1 MKDELVYDVIIIGGG
16 PAGALAAIAAG
27 RNGAKTLLV
36 EQYGYLGGT
45 LTAGGTGPQMTY
57 HAGNVQVV
65 DGIPGEL
72 IRRMI
77 KEGFSPGHME
87 DFAGYT
93 YSVTPFDAEGL
104 KLVLEKMVLEAGV
117 RPLYHTVYTG
127 CEVKDGAVSK
137 VKLYSKN
144 GFFEASAAV
153 YIDASADAD
162 LAVHAGVP
170 AVFGR
175 EADGLAQPMTMNM
188 KVYGVDRERLIK
200 YVQSH
205 QEDMLPTIPFE
216 RLEIIPRTGLQGGYS
231 VIKKAK
237 AEGRLHVDRE
247 HFLCFETNNLGE
259 FIVNMSRIFRKSAV
273 DAFDLTDAEI
283 EGRRQ
288 CFEIL
293 ALLQRD
299 VPGFENC
306 KLLSVGPNIG
316 IRESRKINGVYKLSA
331 EDLLS
336 NTMFD
341 DAVAMAGYPLDVH
354 PVDGRKVERRKF
366 KNGSWYS
373 VPYRSLITNEI
384 KNLIVSGRCISVTH
398 EALGTIRVTPLVMAL
413 GQAAGTA
420 AALGCRTGDARNI
433 NIKTLQEMLIK
444 DGAFLKPWK

>member
-1 MKDELVYDVIIIGGG
+1 M
-16 PAGALAAIAAG
+16 AAIAAG

-36 EQYGYLGGT
+36 ERYGCLGGM

-72 IRRMI
+72 IRRMV

-93 YSVTPFDAEGL
+93 YTVTPFDAEGL
-104 KLVLEKMVLEAGV
+104 KLVLENMVLEAGAGL
-117 RPLYHTVYTG
+117 LYHTVYTG
-127 CEVKDGAVSK
+127 CEVKDGAISK
-137 VKLYSKN
+137 VRLYSKN

-153 YIDASADAD
+153 YVDASADAD

-175 EADGLAQPMTMNM
+175 EDNGLAQPMTMNM
-188 KVYGVDRERLIK
+188 KVYGVDRDKLIK
-200 YVQSH
+200 YVRNH
-205 QEDMLPTIPFE
+205 RDDMLPTVPFD

-237 AEGRLHVDRE
+237 AEGRFHVDRE

-259 FIVNMSRIFRKSAV
+259 FIINMSRIYAKSAV

-283 EGRRQ
+283 EGRKQ

-293 ALLQRD
+293 ALLRHD

-306 KLLSVGPNIG
+306 KLLSIGPNIG
-316 IRESRKINGVYKLSA
+316 VRESRKINGVYKLTA
-331 EDLLS
+331 GDLLS

-341 DAVAMAGYPLDVH
+341 DAVAMAGYPIDIH
-354 PVDGRKVERRKF
+354 PVDGRELERRKF
-366 KNGSWYS
+366 KTGSWYS
-373 VPYRSLITNEI
+373 VPYRSLITNKI
-384 KNLIVSGRCISVTH
+384 KNLIVTGRCISVTH

-420 AALGCRTGDARNI
+420 AALGRGTGNARSV
-433 NIKTLQEMLIK
+433 NIKTLQETLIK
-444 DGAFLKPWK
+444 DGAFLRPWR